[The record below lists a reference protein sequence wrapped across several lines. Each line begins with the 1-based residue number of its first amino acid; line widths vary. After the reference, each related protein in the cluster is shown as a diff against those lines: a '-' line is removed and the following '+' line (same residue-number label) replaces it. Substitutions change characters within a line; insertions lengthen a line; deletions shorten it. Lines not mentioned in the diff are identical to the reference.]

1 MLYSNHRSPAADHE
15 LDSDEL
21 EDLQPAR
28 VRSTLAFPHR
38 PEVSFRDESDERTM
52 MMPARR
58 STRSLSSPA
67 PAAFRR
73 PERSFSDEVTALR
86 PSVSASGN
94 LLAMRAQPRRQ
105 SALAAAPSQPEVVV
119 PRAEASQSGPLAMV
133 VNTDALASTALVRL
147 AAGRPTATWAAALVA
162 LGLFAGLVGSLVMR
176 TSDRALPAA
185 AAAAPAIEMAQ
196 PIRFAA
202 VQAPAPVAAAPV
214 QAPAPVVVESPAP
227 VAAAPVAAPV
237 VVESPAP
244 VAAAPVAAAPVSKV
258 VVQAVPVVRSAAVSK
273 PVVAAAPA
281 YKAPAAQAAHKAS
294 KPSGDDFEQ
303 ASAADALAKAQL
315 EAALNR

>member
-15 LDSDEL
+15 LDSDDL
-21 EDLQPAR
+21 EDLQPAP

-58 STRSLSSPA
+58 STRSVSSPA

-73 PERSFSDEVTALR
+73 QERSFSDEVTALR

-105 SALAAAPSQPEVVV
+105 SAVAAAPSQPEVVV

-133 VNTDALASTALVRL
+133 VNTDALASTTLVRL

-185 AAAAPAIEMAQ
+185 AAAAPPIEMAQ
-196 PIRFAA
+196 PIRFSS
-202 VQAPAPVAAAPV
+202 VQAPAPVAAEPV
-214 QAPAPVVVESPAP
+214 PAAVVAPAPAP
-227 VAAAPVAAPV
+227 VAAAPAVALAP
-237 VVESPAP
+237 
-244 VAAAPVAAAPVSKV
+244 APVAAAPVSKV
-258 VVQAVPVVRSAAVSK
+258 VVQAAPVVREAAVAK

-281 YKAPAAQAAHKAS
+281 YKAPAAPAARKAS